1 MCPLR
6 KTLTQHVQG
15 FLCCTL
21 ANTLAKNKCVYGC
34 CSDDRAGQLMY
45 FLCILSLSVVASA
58 FAEGHGSQVG
68 DRDHEEG
75 QGDTR

>member
-1 MCPLR
+1 
-6 KTLTQHVQG
+6 
-15 FLCCTL
+15 
-21 ANTLAKNKCVYGC
+21 
-34 CSDDRAGQLMY
+34 MY